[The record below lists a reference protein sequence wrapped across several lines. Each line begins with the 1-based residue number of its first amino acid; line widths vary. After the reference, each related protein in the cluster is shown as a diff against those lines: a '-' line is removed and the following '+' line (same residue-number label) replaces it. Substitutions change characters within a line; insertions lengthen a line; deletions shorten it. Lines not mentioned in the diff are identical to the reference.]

1 MKFFGYI
8 LGVLLLLMIV
18 LSFFSVSM
26 HFFFNRTSIATQ
38 EFIIYLHSFTFMLG
52 IVYAFSCDS
61 HVRIDIFFQ
70 KFKASKQAK
79 INLIGTL
86 LLLLPFFIFILYA
99 SLPYVTASWSRLEDS
114 SEPGGLPFVY
124 ILKSL
129 LIIMPG
135 MMIIYPLFKVFRK
148 N

>member
-1 MKFFGYI
+1 MTVTI
-8 LGVLLLLMIV
+8 
-18 LSFFSVSM
+18 
-26 HFFFNRTSIATQ
+26 HFFFNRISIATQ
-38 EFIIYLHSFTFMLG
+38 ELIIYLHSYTLMLG

-70 KFKASKQAK
+70 KFKKTKQAK
-79 INLIGTL
+79 INFFGAL

-99 SLPYVTASWSRLEDS
+99 SLPYVISSWSRLEGS

-129 LIIMPG
+129 LIIMPF
-135 MMIIYPLFKVFRK
+135 MMIMYSLYKIFR
-148 N
+148 NN